1 MPKFFDVVEN
11 DSQCG
16 EKETSVGVSCSH
28 THNIMVI
35 GETSVLVLGVVVL
48 LLITQLL
55 PILRSR

>member
-1 MPKFFDVVEN
+1 MLVI
-11 DSQCG
+11 G
-16 EKETSVGVSCSH
+16 ETSVGVSCSH